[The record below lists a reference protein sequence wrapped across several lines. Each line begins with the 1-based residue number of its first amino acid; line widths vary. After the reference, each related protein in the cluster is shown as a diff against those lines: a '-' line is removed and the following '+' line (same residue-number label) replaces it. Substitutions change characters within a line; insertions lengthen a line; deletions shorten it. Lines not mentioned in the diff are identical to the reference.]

1 MKKYNVYVPICGYV
15 YLEVEAEDEQEAI
28 DKAFENGCSTD
39 DIVEFDMYEHIVQGN
54 VFYGAMNDVD
64 VIPENE

>member
-1 MKKYNVYVPICGYV
+1 MKYNVYIPICGYA
-15 YLEVEAEDEQEAI
+15 YLEVEAENEEAAI
-28 DKAFENGCSTD
+28 NEAFKQGCSFD

-54 VFYGAMNDVD
+54 VFYGMMNNID